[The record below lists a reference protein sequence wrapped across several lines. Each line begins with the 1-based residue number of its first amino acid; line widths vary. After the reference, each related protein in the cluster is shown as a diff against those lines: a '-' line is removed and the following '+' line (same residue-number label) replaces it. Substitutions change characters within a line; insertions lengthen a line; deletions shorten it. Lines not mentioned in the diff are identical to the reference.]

1 MKVKDVIIKHI
12 NLKGFDRGYISYLE
26 WKFLARF
33 FQTDSVSE
41 PDKGLVQELDESD
54 EGNEVNSNVGDKWY
68 RLGSSFGGRL
78 DDISFLAEEK
88 YSTHCMA
95 YNQFY
100 LLPRPYFFLNAVYKR
115 MMFEGSTINFV
126 LRIFLN
132 TCIKI

>member
-68 RLGSSFGGRL
+68 GLGSSFGGRL

-100 LLPRPYFFLNAVYKR
+100 LLPRPYIFFKMLFTNGWCLKGR
-115 MMFEGSTINFV
+115 Q
-126 LRIFLN
+126 
-132 TCIKI
+132 

>member
-1 MKVKDVIIKHI
+1 MIIKHK

-68 RLGSSFGGRL
+68 WLGSSFGGRL

-88 YSTHCMA
+88 YSTRCMA
-95 YNQFY
+95 YYNQFY
-100 LLPRPYFFLNAVYKR
+100 LLPTTIFFFKCCLQTDDVWRVDNK
-115 MMFEGSTINFV
+115 
-126 LRIFLN
+126 LRYENIF
-132 TCIKI
+132 KHMYMY